1 MIPCVMSQ
9 SWAVGIP
16 SRFPR
21 CRRSTKRH
29 LATCVWETFKDY
41 IMAKA
46 ADSFSQPPS
55 KTVPDSRQS
64 IEAADADGIVIC
76 PNKIMYDGPPR
87 PLKYT
92 DTETPRRQYSE
103 YT

>member
-29 LATCVWETFKDY
+29 PCDLRLGTFKDY
-41 IMAKA
+41 IIAKA
-46 ADSFSQPPS
+46 ADSAVNRHP
-55 KTVPDSRQS
+55 KTVPDSRQG

-92 DTETPRRQYSE
+92 DTKTPKRQYSE